1 MPIPKYIV
9 EEADITA
16 TNEKGEKV
24 MIKNQTA
31 YYKAVSCN
39 RTDGGSKIEKQNHEI
54 LLDRADLNGDVGKQW
69 LALYSVKYENGMP
82 ILADSL
88 KFKLGKGGAPEGYTT
103 GIHMFGE
110 EAVQNLTDASKSMP
124 LCYNDP
130 HEGTYIF
137 FKRDTAKTAA
147 GSLFS
152 GGSLA
157 LGGVIGLAAGGLLT
171 FAVIQLANKKKKK
184 EAEQAQSN

>member
-1 MPIPKYIV
+1 M
-9 EEADITA
+9 
-16 TNEKGEKV
+16 
-24 MIKNQTA
+24 
-31 YYKAVSCN
+31 
-39 RTDGGSKIEKQNHEI
+39 
-54 LLDRADLNGDVGKQW
+54 
-69 LALYSVKYENGMP
+69 KYENGLP

-88 KFKLGKGGAPEGYTT
+88 KFKQGKGGAPEGYTT

-130 HEGTYIF
+130 NEGTYVF
-137 FKRDTAKTAA
+137 FKRDKAKTAV

-157 LGGVIGLAAGGLLT
+157 LGGVIGLAVGGLLT

>member
-1 MPIPKYIV
+1 
-9 EEADITA
+9 
-16 TNEKGEKV
+16 
-24 MIKNQTA
+24 
-31 YYKAVSCN
+31 
-39 RTDGGSKIEKQNHEI
+39 
-54 LLDRADLNGDVGKQW
+54 
-69 LALYSVKYENGMP
+69 MP

-88 KFKLGKGGAPEGYTT
+88 KLKLGKGEAPEGYTT

-130 HEGTYIF
+130 NEGTYIF
-137 FKRDTAKTAA
+137 FKRDTAKTAV

-157 LGGVIGLAAGGLLT
+157 LGGVIGLAVGGLLT
-171 FAVIQLANKKKKK
+171 FGIIKLAGKKKKSK
-184 EAEQAQSN
+184 AE